1 MSDSRSRV
9 GHTVSHYRIVDKLG
23 SGGMGI
29 VYRAEDVKL
38 GRVVALKFLSEQI
51 SEDPQSL
58 DRFYREARA
67 ISTLNHPSICT
78 IYEIDESDGQ
88 PFIAME
94 LLEGRGLDAEMQ
106 GKPVALERLLN
117 VGIQLSAGLEAAHSK
132 GIVHRDIKPANLFV
146 NSQGQLKILDFGLA
160 KPAPQNVDDV
170 SDAKTL
176 GVTALAMRP
185 ENLTSP
191 GIAVGTVAYM
201 SPEQAKGE
209 HIDTRSDLFS
219 AGSVLYELA
228 VGVHPFAGKTSAMVY
243 DAILNREPIPP
254 NAVNPALA
262 PEVGRIIEKC
272 LEKDRDVRYQHAGDL
287 GADLK
292 RLSRDLT
299 PGKQTRLGP
308 QEEKSQDGAVTGATM
323 SNAAAT
329 KPGSSAI
336 LSAVREHRIG
346 TAAVLM
352 VVLVLVVAAVYG
364 IYEFARSRKHS
375 VFENYAVSQVT
386 DFGDVENAAISP
398 DGKYL
403 AFVRSGTGKGRN
415 LWLRQLST
423 NNDTQVV
430 PAIEPVHAL
439 SFSPDQSYIYYR
451 TPQPGNREQNDL
463 YRVPIFGGKPQIV
476 VQNLDSE
483 ISFVNDGRELC
494 FSRSAGDPENL
505 DFEIILRDS
514 KTGAESKSLRGAGTP
529 YPLVCNPDG
538 TIAIMAFLKAFGQ
551 TQNNM
556 SVARLPNGTLTPLV
570 KFEQQDVVIGSI
582 APLPYQPGVI
592 FTQMTLPGFHHA
604 QLFQVDY
611 PGGSE
616 RRITNDLND
625 YGAVALSSDGKILS
639 SLKREVLTSLQIW
652 GSEHPENVKIADNV
666 KDPLYFWW
674 SGSDQVLVNTQGM
687 ELKMANLTSAETSSI
702 HTDPAHTHWQPSLC
716 GPDDVVAS
724 GTASADGSWGVWKLN
739 LTTGVYKQLTSG
751 SADFYPQCT
760 ADGKW
765 VVYYEGAHRRL
776 MRVPTYGGSPVQ
788 IRDNSGW
795 FDLSPDGTK
804 LVDLFTDAQ
813 DANGM
818 TDPVLHLISTKDWK
832 EVWTARMGTTLSI
845 RNMVR
850 FMPDRRGALFEAVVD
865 GKMNLWVFPFDGGA
879 PRQFTHYDDTA
890 GIEDYHWSPDGKKL
904 GIIRVK
910 RSADAV
916 IFRDVKK

>member
-1 MSDSRSRV
+1 
-9 GHTVSHYRIVDKLG
+9 
-23 SGGMGI
+23 
-29 VYRAEDVKL
+29 
-38 GRVVALKFLSEQI
+38 
-51 SEDPQSL
+51 
-58 DRFYREARA
+58 
-67 ISTLNHPSICT
+67 
-78 IYEIDESDGQ
+78 
-88 PFIAME
+88 ME

-106 GKPVALERLLN
+106 GKPVALERLPN
-117 VGIQLSAGLEAAHSK
+117 IGIQLSAGLEAAHSK
-132 GIVHRDIKPANLFV
+132 GIVHRDVKPANLFV

-160 KPAPQNVDDV
+160 KLASRNVNN
-170 SDAKTL
+170 SSHAETL
-176 GVTALAMRP
+176 GVAAPVIGLAD
-185 ENLTSP
+185 LTSP

-201 SPEQAKGE
+201 SPEQAKGDE
-209 HIDTRSDLFS
+209 IDTRSDLFS

-228 VGVHPFAGKTSAMVY
+228 AGVHPFAGKTSAMVY
-243 DAILNREPIPP
+243 DAILNRDPISPSE
-254 NAVNPALA
+254 VNPALA

-272 LEKDRDVRYQHAGDL
+272 LEKDREVRYQHAGDL

-292 RLSRDLT
+292 RLSRDIT
-299 PGKQTRLGP
+299 PGKQTRVGS
-308 QEEKSQDGAVTGATM
+308 QEEKSRDGVAVGAMT
-323 SNAAAT
+323 SNVAAT

-336 LSAVREHRIG
+336 LATAREHRIG
-346 TAAVLM
+346 TAALM
-352 VVLVLVVAAVYG
+352 IVVLALVAAAIYG
-364 IYEFARSRKHS
+364 IYEFARSREHS

-403 AFVRSGTGKGRN
+403 AFVRGGTGKGRS

-430 PAIEPVHAL
+430 SAIEPVHAL
-439 SFSPDQSYIYYR
+439 SFSPEQSYIYYR
-451 TPQPGNREQNDL
+451 TPETGNRERNDL

-483 ISFVNDGRELC
+483 VSFVNDGRTLC

-514 KTGAESKSLRGAGTP
+514 KTGAEIKSLYGAGTP
-529 YPLVCNPDG
+529 YPVVCKPDG
-538 TIAIMAFLKAFGQ
+538 TTAILAILKAFGN
-551 TQNNM
+551 TQNNL
-556 SVARLPNGTLTPLV
+556 SVAGLPNGKPAPLI

-582 APLPYQPGVI
+582 APLPHLPGVI

-611 PGGSE
+611 PGGNE

-625 YGAVALSSDGKILS
+625 YGAVAVSSDGKILS
-639 SLKREVLTSLQIW
+639 SLKREVLSSLQIR
-652 GSEHPENVKIADNV
+652 SSDQPENSKIAENV

-674 SGSDQVLVNTQGM
+674 SGPDQVLVNTRGM
-687 ELKMANLTSAETSSI
+687 ELKMANLASGETTSI
-702 HTDPAHTHWQPSLC
+702 RTDPAHTHWEPSLC
-716 GPDDVVAS
+716 GTDDVVAS
-724 GTASADGSWGVWKLN
+724 GTASADGPWGVWKLN

-776 MRVPTYGGSPVQ
+776 MRVPTDGGTPVQ
-788 IRDNSGW
+788 IGDKSGW

-804 LVDLFTDAQ
+804 LVNLFTDAQ
-813 DANGM
+813 DVNGLS
-818 TDPVLHLISTKDWK
+818 DPILQLISTKDWK
-832 EVWTARMGTTLSI
+832 EVWTARMGTTMSV

-850 FMPDRRGALFEAVVD
+850 FMPDGHGALFEAVVD
-865 GKMNLWVFPFDGGA
+865 GKENLWVHPFDA
-879 PRQFTHYDDTA
+879 APPRQFTHYDDTA
-890 GIEDYHWSPDGKKL
+890 GIEDFHWSPDGKKL

-910 RSADAV
+910 RTADAV

>member
-1 MSDSRSRV
+1 MADAPSLIGS
-9 GHTVSHYRIVDKLG
+9 TISHYRVLEKLG
-23 SGGMGI
+23 GGGMGV
-29 VYRAEDVKL
+29 VYKAEDTRL
-38 GRVVALKFLSEQI
+38 HRFVALKFLPPSVAR
-51 SEDPQSL
+51 DPHAL
-58 DRFYREARA
+58 ARFQREAQA
-67 ISTLNHPSICT
+67 ASALNHPNICT
-78 IYEIDESDGQ
+78 IHDIGEQDGHS
-88 PFIAME
+88 FIAME
-94 LLEGRGLDAEMQ
+94 FLEGVTLKHRIDGRAMPQETLLSLAIEIADALDA
-106 GKPVALERLLN
+106 
-117 VGIQLSAGLEAAHSK
+117 AHAK
-132 GIVHRDIKPANLFV
+132 GIVHRDIKPANIFITTR
-146 NSQGQLKILDFGLA
+146 GTAKILDFGLA
-160 KPAPQNVDDV
+160 KV
-170 SDAKTL
+170 S
-176 GVTALAMRP
+176 GP
-185 ENLTSP
+185 ERGGGATGPTQDLPEHLTSP
-191 GIAVGTVAYM
+191 GSALGTVAYM
-201 SPEQAKGE
+201 SPEQVSGKELDAR
-209 HIDTRSDLFS
+209 TDLFS
-219 AGSVLYELA
+219 FGVVLYEMATGAL
-228 VGVHPFAGKTSAMVY
+228 PFRGDTSGLIFE
-243 DAILNREPIPP
+243 AILNREP
-254 NAVNPALA
+254 AA
-262 PEVGRIIEKC
+262 PVRLNTSLSPDLERLINKA

-308 QEEKSQDGAVTGATM
+308 QEEKSQGGVVTGATI

-336 LSAVREHRIG
+336 LSAAREHRIG

-352 VVLVLVVAAVYG
+352 VALVLVVAAVYG
-364 IYEFARSRKHS
+364 IYEFAQSRKHS

-403 AFVRSGTGKGRN
+403 AFVRGGTGKGRN

-430 PAIEPVHAL
+430 PAIESVHAL

-451 TPQPGNREQNDL
+451 TPESGNRQRNDL

-476 VQNLDSE
+476 VQSLDSE
-483 ISFVNDGRELC
+483 VSFVNDGRELC
-494 FSRSAGDPENL
+494 FSRSAGNQENL

-514 KTGAESKSLRGAGTP
+514 KTGAESKALHGNGTP
-529 YPLVCNPDG
+529 YPMVCNPEG
-538 TIAIMAFLKAFGQ
+538 TTAIMAFLKAFGQ

-556 SVARLPNGTLTPLV
+556 SVAGLPNGALTPLV

-611 PGGSE
+611 PSGSE

-625 YGAVALSSDGKILS
+625 YGAVALSSDGKTLS
-639 SLKREVLTSLQIW
+639 SLKREVLSSLEIW
-652 GSEHPENVKIADNV
+652 SSEHTESVKIAENV

-674 SGSDQVLVNTQGM
+674 SGPDQVLVNSQGM
-687 ELKMANLTSAETSSI
+687 ELKMANLTSVETSSI
-702 HTDPAHTHWQPSLC
+702 RTDPGHTHWQPSLC

-739 LTTGVYKQLTSG
+739 LTTGVYKQLSSG

-760 ADGKW
+760 EDGKW
-765 VVYYEGAHRRL
+765 VVYYQGGRGKL
-776 MRVPTYGGSPVQ
+776 MRVPIEGGPAVQ
-788 IRDNSGW
+788 IADKSGW
-795 FDLSPDGTK
+795 FDLSRDGTK
-804 LVDLFTDAQ
+804 LVNLYTDAQ

-818 TDPVLHLISTKDWK
+818 TDPVLRLISTKDWK

-850 FMPDRRGALFEAVVD
+850 FMPDSRGALFEAVVD

-916 IFRDVKK
+916 VFRDVKK